1 MGAVIGLIVAIVL
14 IILGVP
20 IAFSFAAMIL
30 ALTII
35 YQIDISMVMSAGFWS
50 LNSVILMALP
60 LFIMAGYLMQSSGMA
75 ESLCKFVDTLV
86 GRIRGGMGA
95 TLVVTC
101 GIFGAISGTATAA
114 TAAIGT
120 VLLPHMRE
128 RGYPPAYS
136 SALLGIS
143 SLLAILI
150 PPSITM
156 ILYAFMTRQSVAACF
171 LSTVV
176 PGIILIIIMCILNA
190 MFTSR
195 MPDIKVEPPINFG
208 AQFKSVVYSGSRA
221 SPALVMP
228 LLILGGIYGGIF
240 TPTEAAAVAVVYSI
254 PIGFWVY
261 RGLNLKIFG
270 RSLLDAG
277 VTTGVIMIILL
288 FSLTA
293 GRIFT
298 LEGIPQKLTAV
309 FFGVSSNKYVIL
321 FMVNLFLIFMGM
333 IMDDVSVTVILSP
346 MMLPMMLE
354 IGVNPLQFGAIV
366 GTSVVIGANSPP
378 VAPILYMC
386 CRVGNVDVHEVIKPA
401 LRFMLL
407 GALPVMLVTTYWPAL
422 SLFLPRLLGYAQ

>member
-60 LFIMAGYLMQSSGMA
+60 LFIMAGYLMQNSGMSQA
-75 ESLCKFVDTLV
+75 LCKFVDTLV

>member
-1 MGAVIGLIVAIVL
+1 MGALIALIVAIVL

-35 YQIDISMVMSAGFWS
+35 YQLDISMLMGAGFWS
-50 LNSVILMALP
+50 INSVILMALP
-60 LFIMAGYLMQSSGMA
+60 LFIMAGYLMQNSGMA
-75 ESLCKFVDTLV
+75 ESLCKFVDALV

-128 RGYPPAYS
+128 RGYPPGYS
-136 SALLGIS
+136 AALLAIS

-156 ILYAFMTRQSVAACF
+156 ILYAFVTRQSVAACF
-171 LSTVV
+171 LSTVG
-176 PGIILIIIMCILNA
+176 PGVILIIIMCILNTI
-190 MFTSR
+190 FSRR
-195 MPDIKVEPPINFG
+195 MPGIRVEPPINFG
-208 AQFKSVVYSGSRA
+208 AQFKSVVYSGSGA

-240 TPTEAAAVAVVYSI
+240 TPTEAAAVAVIYSI

-261 RGLNLKIFG
+261 RGLNLKIFA
-270 RSLLDAG
+270 RSLLDAA
-277 VTTGVIMIILL
+277 VTTGVVLLILL

-298 LEGIPQKLTAV
+298 LEHIPQMLTTV
-309 FFGVSSNKYVIL
+309 FLSVSSNKYVIL
-321 FMVNLFLIFMGM
+321 FMVNLFLIFAGM
-333 IMDDVSVTVILSP
+333 IMDDVSVTVIISP
-346 MMLPMMLE
+346 MLLPLMLE
-354 IGVNPLQFGAIV
+354 LGVNPLQLGAIV

-378 VAPILYMC
+378 VAPILYMA
-386 CRVGNVDVHEVIKPA
+386 CRVGTVDLHEVIKPA
-401 LRFMLL
+401 FKFMFL
-407 GALPVMLVTTYWPAL
+407 GAWPVMLVTTFWPDL

>member
-60 LFIMAGYLMQSSGMA
+60 LFIMAGYLMQNSGMSQA
-75 ESLCKFVDTLV
+75 LCKFVDTLV

-346 MMLPMMLE
+346 MLLPMMLE